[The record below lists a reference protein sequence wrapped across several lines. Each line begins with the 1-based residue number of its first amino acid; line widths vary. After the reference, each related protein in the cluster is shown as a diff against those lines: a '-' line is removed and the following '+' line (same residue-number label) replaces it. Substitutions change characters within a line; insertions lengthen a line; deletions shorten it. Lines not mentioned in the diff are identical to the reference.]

1 MATNVLSGLRVRCRL
16 CRMAIN
22 VLSGLRVRCRLRR
35 MATNVLSG
43 LRGGVVCAGWR
54 LTSYP
59 ALYP

>member
-1 MATNVLSGLRVRCRL
+1 M
-16 CRMAIN
+16 
-22 VLSGLRVRCRLRR
+22 RCRLRR

-59 ALYP
+59 AYAAVSSVPDGD